1 MTVEPDPR
9 IHERGVPS
17 AAAVPGLL
25 LLVGGGSVVVGS
37 FLDWFGASSAGIA
50 ALSVSGTETL
60 AGTIAV
66 ACGLAVAAV
75 GVGLLLG
82 AVRRT
87 SGAVLAVVAAST
99 VIVVLAGVA
108 AATARDRVMDAAV
121 SREAARIDGDRAR
134 AAEVVRRAFG
144 ASQLSITIEAGL
156 FLVVGGALVSGA
168 GAALAATSGRRL
180 ARSAQPDD
188 A

>member
-1 MTVEPDPR
+1 MTVEPDAR
-9 IHERGVPS
+9 IHERGIPS

-50 ALSVSGTETL
+50 ALSVSGTETP

-75 GVGLLLG
+75 GIGLLVG

-87 SGAVLAVVAAST
+87 SGLVVAAAAASAL
-99 VIVVLAGVA
+99 IVVLAGVSG
-108 AATARDRVMDAAV
+108 ATARDRVTDVAV
-121 SREAARIDGDRAR
+121 SREAVRLDGDR
-134 AAEVVRRAFG
+134 
-144 ASQLSITIEAGL
+144 
-156 FLVVGGALVSGA
+156 
-168 GAALAATSGRRL
+168 
-180 ARSAQPDD
+180 
-188 A
+188 